1 MTGDFA
7 SVAAAV
13 LERCRAAGARVVPT
27 PDQDST
33 DFTKAVDVLLH
44 GAPPP
49 DHSNSNVSESTGEF
63 DDIVAFVENS
73 GRLDQIM
80 ANIETLFLKR
90 NCGKRLYL
98 VSSDS
103 ISFLVPPG
111 VNFIKVI
118 N

>member
-1 MTGDFA
+1 MTGDFD
-7 SVAAAV
+7 SVAGAV
-13 LERCRAAGARVVPT
+13 LERCRAAGARVVTT

-90 NCGKRLYL
+90 DCGKRLYL

>member
-1 MTGDFA
+1 M
-7 SVAAAV
+7 
-13 LERCRAAGARVVPT
+13 PT

-33 DFTKAVDVLLH
+33 DFSKAVDVLLQS
-44 GAPPP
+44 A
-49 DHSNSNVSESTGEF
+49 NQVSKSTGEF

-90 NCGKRLYL
+90 DCGKRLYL

>member
-1 MTGDFA
+1 MTGDFD
-7 SVAAAV
+7 SVAGAV

-33 DFTKAVDVLLH
+33 DFTKAVDVLLQS
-44 GAPPP
+44 ANP
-49 DHSNSNVSESTGEF
+49 VSKSTGEF

-90 NCGKRLYL
+90 DCGKRLYL

-111 VNFIKVI
+111 VNFIKVTD
-118 N
+118 

>member
-1 MTGDFA
+1 MTGDFD

-13 LERCRAAGARVVPT
+13 LERCRSAGARVVPT

-44 GAPPP
+44 
-49 DHSNSNVSESTGEF
+49 DSNVSKSTGEF

-90 NCGKRLYL
+90 DCGKRLYL

>member
-1 MTGDFA
+1 M
-7 SVAAAV
+7 
-13 LERCRAAGARVVPT
+13 PT

-33 DFTKAVDVLLH
+33 DFTKALDVLLH
-44 GAPPP
+44 GARS
-49 DHSNSNVSESTGEF
+49 DSNVTKSTGEF

-90 NCGKRLYL
+90 DCGKRLYL